1 MKKKNNII
9 IVKNQKELDKIPLD
23 FKGTINIEL
32 NSKIVRTVIEIKNR
46 YYNPVNV
53 KDNSLFS
60 AIIALNNSYIRVFNG
75 NHIEARDNSFV
86 EDISGSDIIAK
97 DNSNIKTYNGR
108 ITAEDNS
115 NVIAALRECCRS

>member
-9 IVKNQKELDKIPLD
+9 IVKNQKELEEIPLD

-32 NSKIVRTVIEIKNR
+32 NSKIVKTVIEIKNR
-46 YYNPVNV
+46 YYNPINV

-60 AIIALNNSYIRVFNG
+60 TIIALNNSYIRVFNG
-75 NHIEARDNSFV
+75 NYIEARDNSFV